1 MLSGLDHQPGAMP
14 SFTRVERRARALA
27 RRRQESERFE
37 EFVDDLLERYDN
49 VVSVYPEELVRALPD
64 SLLERLSAG

>member
-1 MLSGLDHQPGAMP
+1 MP